1 MCLLSVIFIFFSSL
15 SSFACFWSIFL
26 IYLSQLATFFLTFF
40 FRFFSVFSF
49 FLRSVRV
56 QLSVLFLVYV
66 FTEIIHPYYF
76 VYLRTQGIGSDK
88 NNNSNNEAL
97 LPFLPL
103 MMTSCTCAVLLVPC
117 WIDSGLLLF
126 T

>member
-1 MCLLSVIFIFFSSL
+1 MCLSVIFIFFSSL
-15 SSFACFWSIFL
+15 SSFACFWS
-26 IYLSQLATFFLTFF
+26 TFF
-40 FRFFSVFSF
+40 FYLSHLAIFFCTFFFPFFFSFFFF

-76 VYLRTQGIGSDK
+76 VYLRTQGIESDK
-88 NNNSNNEAL
+88 NNNFTNEAI

-117 WIDSGLLLF
+117 WIESGLLLF

>member
-1 MCLLSVIFIFFSSL
+1 MCLLPVIFIFFPSL
-15 SSFACFWSIFL
+15 LSFACFLSFF
-26 IYLSQLATFFLTFF
+26 YLSFSSCHILFNLFLSNF
-40 FRFFSVFSF
+40 FRFFF

-88 NNNSNNEAL
+88 NNNLNNEAL

-117 WIDSGLLLF
+117 WIESGLLLF

>member
-1 MCLLSVIFIFFSSL
+1 MSAACNFRLFFVVIVICMFLVNFFYLSFSSCHIFEPF
-15 SSFACFWSIFL
+15 SFHFF
-26 IYLSQLATFFLTFF
+26 IYFF
-40 FRFFSVFSF
+40 F
-49 FLRSVRV
+49 FLRSIRV

-88 NNNSNNEAL
+88 NNNLNNEAL

-117 WIDSGLLLF
+117 WIESGLLLF